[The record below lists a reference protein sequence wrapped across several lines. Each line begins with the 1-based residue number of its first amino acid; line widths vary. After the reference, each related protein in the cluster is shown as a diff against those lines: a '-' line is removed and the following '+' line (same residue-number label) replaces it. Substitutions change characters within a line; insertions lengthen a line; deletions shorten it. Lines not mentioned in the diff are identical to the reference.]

1 MYLRYYDFL
10 NYVLFRSGQ
19 KFTFYKKCVHKHFTL
34 TLKKIFIINTFDNKC
49 GHRNGWDMNDFCRLR
64 VWCMEIAS
72 QIFNHQIQFMSIL
85 SKRNLN
91 QAYNFS
97 RFNLNI
103 STM

>member
-49 GHRNGWDMNDFCRLR
+49 GHRNGWDMNDFCRLEFG
-64 VWCMEIAS
+64 VWRLHHRSLTI
-72 QIFNHQIQFMSIL
+72 
-85 SKRNLN
+85 
-91 QAYNFS
+91 
-97 RFNLNI
+97 RFNSCQYEQKKPKSSVQLFKI
-103 STM
+103 